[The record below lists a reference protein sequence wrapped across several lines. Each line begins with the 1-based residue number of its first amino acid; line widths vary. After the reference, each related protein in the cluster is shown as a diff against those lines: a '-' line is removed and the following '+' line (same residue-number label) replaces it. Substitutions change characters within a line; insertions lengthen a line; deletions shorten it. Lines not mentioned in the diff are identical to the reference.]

1 MRKILSIAAAV
12 LGAAIIARAAN
23 VPFVT
28 GPLDPGNAVGNAN
41 QLIQNINT
49 YAPGI
54 VAVQPG
60 PIADIASTVEYTF
73 VTTTVPTGTLTAPG
87 QALRITCSGITSSDS
102 NTKTAKLY
110 WGTGVSITTGA
121 FSTGGSV
128 WELQLLVMAA
138 TSPVT
143 ANTVYNGHSI
153 VSSASGVAMASGG
166 IPNVLEVGGNDTNSV
181 DNLNTGV
188 PVKCT
193 GTNGATA
200 STADMIMEQLV
211 IEQVK

>member
-12 LGAAIIARAAN
+12 LAAGFIAYAAN

-60 PIADIASTVEYTF
+60 PVADIASPVEYTF
-73 VTTTVPTGTLTAPG
+73 ATTTVPTGTLTAPG
-87 QALRITCSGITSSDS
+87 QALRITCSGITSNDS

-110 WGTGVSITTGA
+110 WGTGVSISSGA
-121 FSTGGSV
+121 FATGGTV

-143 ANTVYNGHSI
+143 ANTVYSGHSI
-153 VSSASGVAMASGG
+153 ISSASAVGWALG
-166 IPNVLEVGGNDTNSV
+166 IPNVLGFGGRDPNPGDNST
-181 DNLNTGV
+181 TG
-188 PVKCT
+188 
-193 GTNGATA
+193 
-200 STADMIMEQLV
+200 
-211 IEQVK
+211 